1 MKKTFN
7 WGIIGCGR
15 IAHKFA
21 KDIQTIDGAAIH
33 VVATRSLANAKD
45 FAQAYNVPQA
55 LDSFEELLKVEGLD
69 AVYIATP
76 HVLHTENAIMA
87 LNAKVP
93 VLCEKPLAMNA
104 REVSQMIAA
113 ARDNN
118 TFLME
123 ALWTRFMP
131 PVNKALALIEAGEI
145 GELVSVKADFGFA
158 AEFKPEGRLFD
169 PALGG
174 GSLLD
179 IGIYPVFLALLLLG
193 KPESIDARA
202 VLGPT
207 NVDSICGMLL
217 KFHGEKLAILDSTI
231 TSDTGTEAFV
241 YGSKGHIHLHTPWH
255 KLTSLSLYLKG
266 TDEVQQFEFEK
277 KSLGYSYEAEE
288 VMRCIANGE
297 KESESMP
304 HAFSLLLIE
313 TLDAI
318 RHKAGIV
325 YPVD

>member
-1 MKKTFN
+1 MRKIFN

-21 KDIQTIDGAAIH
+21 KDIQTIPGAAIH
-33 VVATRSLANAKD
+33 AVATRSLANAKN
-45 FAQAYNVPQA
+45 FAQAYNAPHA
-55 LDSFEELLKVEGLD
+55 LDSSEELLKVEGLD

-76 HVLHTENAIMA
+76 HVLHAENAIMA
-87 LNAKVP
+87 LNAKMP

-104 REVSQMIAA
+104 GEVSQMVAA
-113 ARDNN
+113 ARTNN

-131 PVNKALALIEAGEI
+131 PVNKVLELIEADEI
-145 GELVSVKADFGFA
+145 GEINYVKADFGFA

-169 PALGG
+169 PDLGG

-179 IGIYPVFLALLLLG
+179 IGIYPVFLALLLFG
-193 KPESIDARA
+193 KPETIDARA
-202 VLGPT
+202 IFGSTGVD
-207 NVDSICGMLL
+207 NVCGMLL
-217 KFHGEKLAILDSTI
+217 KFPGEKLAILDSTI
-231 TSDTGTEAFV
+231 TSDTGTEAFI
-241 YGSKGHIHLHTPWH
+241 YGSKGTIHIHARWH
-255 KLTSLSLYLKG
+255 AMTSLTLHLKG
-266 TDEVQQFEFEK
+266 TGEEQQFEFEK

-288 VMRCIANGE
+288 VMRCITDG
-297 KESESMP
+297 KKQSEAMP

-325 YPVD
+325 YPGD

>member
-21 KDIQTIDGAAIH
+21 DDIQTIPGASIH
-33 VVATRSLANAKD
+33 AVATRSLDKARD
-45 FAQAYNVPQA
+45 FAKTYNAEHA
-55 LDSFEELLKVEGLD
+55 LDSYEALLRVAGLD

-76 HVLHTENAIMA
+76 HVLHAENAIMV
-87 LNAKVP
+87 LNAKIP

-104 REVSQMIAA
+104 REVSQMLAA
-113 ARDNN
+113 AKANN

-131 PVNKALALIEAGEI
+131 PINKALELIESGAI
-145 GELVSVKADFGFA
+145 GELNSVKADFGFA
-158 AEFKPEGRLFD
+158 AEFKPEGRLFN

-179 IGIYPVFLALLLLG
+179 IGIYPVFLALLLFG
-193 KPESIDARA
+193 KPEQIDARA
-202 VLGPT
+202 ILGPT
-207 NVDSICGMLL
+207 KVDNICGMLM
-217 KFHGEKLAILDSTI
+217 KFPGDKIAILDSTI
-231 TSDTGTEAFV
+231 LSNTKTEAFI
-241 YGSKGHIHLHTPWH
+241 YGSKGTIHIHARWH
-255 KLTSLSLYLKG
+255 EMTSLSLHLKE
-266 TDEVQQFEFEK
+266 TDEVQHFEFK
-277 KSLGYSYEAEE
+277 KKGRGYSYEAVE
-288 VMRCIANGE
+288 VMRCISDG
-297 KESESMP
+297 KKQSEAMS
-304 HAFSLLLIE
+304 HAFSLLIIE

-325 YPVD
+325 YSVD

>member
-15 IAHKFA
+15 IAYKFS
-21 KDIQTIDGAAIH
+21 KDIQTIAGAAIH
-33 VVATRSLANAKD
+33 AVATRSLANAEN
-45 FAQAYNVPQA
+45 FAQIHNAAHA
-55 LDSFEELLKVEGLD
+55 LDSFDNLLRLEDLD

-76 HVLHTENAIMA
+76 HILHAENAIMA
-87 LNAKVP
+87 LKAKVP

-104 REVSQMIAA
+104 REASQMIAA
-113 ARDNN
+113 ARASN

-131 PVNKALALIEAGEI
+131 PVSKALELIEAGEI
-145 GELVSVKADFGFA
+145 GELNFVKADFGFA
-158 AEFKPEGRLFD
+158 AEFIPEGRLFN
-169 PALGG
+169 PTLGG

-179 IGIYPVFLALLLLG
+179 VGIYPVFLALLLFG
-193 KPESIDARA
+193 KPEKIDARA
-202 VLGPT
+202 ILGPT
-207 NVDSICGMLL
+207 GVDNVCGMLL
-217 KFHGEKLAILDSTI
+217 KFPGDKIAILDSTI
-231 TSDTGTEAFV
+231 LSDTRTEAFI
-241 YGSKGHIHLHTPWH
+241 YGSKGTIHMHTRWH
-255 KLTSLSLYLKG
+255 EMTSLSLHLKG
-266 TDEVQQFEFEK
+266 TDEVQQFEFEQ
-277 KSLGYSYEAEE
+277 SCLGYKFEAEE
-288 VMRCIANGE
+288 VMGCIANGE
-297 KESESMP
+297 KQSKSMP

>member
-15 IAHKFA
+15 IARKFA
-21 KDIQTIDGAAIH
+21 SDIQVIEGATIHA
-33 VVATRSLANAKD
+33 VATRSLDKAID
-45 FAQAYNVPQA
+45 FAKAYNAPHA
-55 LDSFEELLKVEGLD
+55 LDSYQALLKVEDLD
-69 AVYIATP
+69 AVYVATP
-76 HVLHTENAIMA
+76 HVLHADNAIMC
-87 LNAKVP
+87 LNAKMP

-113 ARDNN
+113 AEANN

-131 PVNKALALIEAGEI
+131 PVNKALELIRAGEI
-145 GELVSVKADFGFA
+145 GELHSVKADFGFA
-158 AEFKPEGRLFD
+158 AEFKPEGRLFN

-179 IGIYPVFLALLLLG
+179 IGIYPVFLALLLFG
-193 KPESIDARA
+193 KPEQIDARA

-207 NVDSICGMLL
+207 QVDGICGMLL
-217 KFHGEKLAILDSTI
+217 KFPGDKLAILDSTI
-231 TSDTGTEAFV
+231 LSDTTTEAFI
-241 YGSKGHIHLHTPWH
+241 YGSKGHIHIHRRWH
-255 KLTSLSLYLKG
+255 EMTGLSLHLKG
-266 TDEVQQFEFEK
+266 AGEALNFEFK
-277 KSLGYSYEAEE
+277 NKCLGYRYEAEE
-288 VMRCIANGE
+288 VMRCLANG
-297 KESESMP
+297 KKQSERMP

-325 YPVD
+325 YSVD

>member
-1 MKKTFN
+1 MKQTFN

-21 KDIQTIDGAAIH
+21 KDIQTIPGVAIH
-33 VVATRSLANAKD
+33 AVATRSLANARD
-45 FAQAYNVPQA
+45 FGKVYNAAHV
-55 LDSFEELLKVEGLD
+55 LDSFENLLRVAGLD
-69 AVYIATP
+69 AVYVATP
-76 HVLHTENAIMA
+76 HVLHAENAIMC
-87 LNAKVP
+87 LNAKMP

-104 REVSQMIAA
+104 RQVSQMIAA
-113 ARDNN
+113 AEANN

-131 PVNKALALIEAGEI
+131 PINKVLELIQAGEI
-145 GELVSVKADFGFA
+145 GELHSVKADFGFA

-179 IGIYPVFLALLLLG
+179 IGIYPVFLALLLFG
-193 KPESIDARA
+193 KPEQVDARA

-207 NVDSICGMLL
+207 QVDSICGMLL
-217 KFHGEKLAILDSTI
+217 KFPGDKLAILDSTI
-231 TSDTGTEAFV
+231 LSDTKTEAFI
-241 YGSKGHIHLHTPWH
+241 YGSKGHINIHSRWH
-255 KLTSLSLYLKG
+255 EMTSLSLHLKG
-266 TDEVQQFEFEK
+266 GGETQNFKFENK
-277 KSLGYSYEAEE
+277 CLGYRYEAEE
-288 VMRCIANGE
+288 VMRCIASG
-297 KESESMP
+297 KKQSDRMS

-318 RHKAGIV
+318 RQKAGIV

>member
-1 MKKTFN
+1 MKNTFN

-21 KDIQTIDGAAIH
+21 RDIQTIDGARIYA
-33 VVATRSLANAKD
+33 VATRSLDKAKV
-45 FAQAYNVPQA
+45 FAQAYDAPHA
-55 LDSFEELLKVEGLD
+55 LDSYEALLEVEGLD

-76 HVLHTENAIMA
+76 HVLHAENAIMA
-87 LNAKVP
+87 LNAKMA

-104 REVSQMIAA
+104 REVMQMIAA
-113 ARDNN
+113 AEANN

-131 PVNKALALIEAGEI
+131 PVNKALELIQAGEI
-145 GELVSVKADFGFA
+145 GELHSVKADFGFA
-158 AEFKPEGRLFD
+158 AEFKPECRLFD

-179 IGIYPVFLALLLLG
+179 IGIYPVFLALLLFG
-193 KPESIDARA
+193 KPEQIDAMA

-207 NVDSICGMLL
+207 HVDSICGMLL
-217 KFHGEKLAILDSTI
+217 QFPGDKLAILDSTI
-231 TSDTGTEAFV
+231 LSDTKTEAFI
-241 YGSKGHIHLHTPWH
+241 YGSKGHIHIHSRWH
-255 KLTSLSLYLKG
+255 EMTSLSLHPKG
-266 TDEVQQFEFEK
+266 GDEAQNFEFENQC
-277 KSLGYSYEAEE
+277 LGYRYEAEE
-288 VMRCIANGE
+288 VMHCIANG
-297 KESESMP
+297 KKQSERMS
-304 HAFSLLLIE
+304 HEFSLLLTE

-318 RHKAGIV
+318 RQKAGIV